1 MENPTAS
8 PLTDDRCDRRDAAE
22 RDPAPARAVSPPA
35 NLETTG
41 AVRLRGLRR
50 LSGSVRVHGAKNS
63 AVALLPACL
72 LAEGRCEL
80 HQVPA
85 ITDVA
90 VMLRMLRAMG
100 VRVEQP
106 TPHVVV
112 VEAGTPPD
120 GGVPYDDAKRLRAS
134 SLLLGAL
141 LARTGRAVVPLPGGC
156 DIGPRPL
163 DLHLKGLAEL
173 GASVRVERGYV
184 VAEAR
189 RLVGT
194 EIYLDFPSVGATENL
209 MMAATAATGTT
220 VLYNAAKE
228 PEVVDLANF
237 LVAMG
242 ARVVGAGT
250 DLVRIEGRARLGPA
264 THTII
269 PDRIEAGTYLLAAL
283 ATRGEITLE
292 NVIPKHLESV
302 LAKLEETG
310 AHLEVGL
317 DTVHAYLDGRPKGIT
332 VKTLPYPG
340 FPTDL
345 QPQLTAYLLTAEG
358 TSIVTER
365 IFEERFRHVD
375 EMKRLGARIKT
386 EGRTAVVVGGERLS
400 GARLVATDL
409 RTGAALIIAG
419 LCAEGETVVEGYEH
433 VLRGHEGFVEQLR
446 ALGADIE
453 YC

>member
-1 MENPTAS
+1 M
-8 PLTDDRCDRRDAAE
+8 
-22 RDPAPARAVSPPA
+22 
-35 NLETTG
+35 
-41 AVRLRGLRR
+41 RR
-50 LSGSVRVHGAKNS
+50 LQGTVRVHGAKNS

-72 LAEGRCEL
+72 LAEGPCEL
-80 HQVPA
+80 HQVPD
-85 ITDVA
+85 ITDVE
-90 VMLRMLRAMG
+90 VMLRLLRAVG
-100 VRVEQP
+100 ARVEQP
-106 TPHVVV
+106 AAHTVVV
-112 VEAGTPPD
+112 DAGSPPS
-120 GGVPYDDAKRLRAS
+120 GEVPYDDAKRLRAS

-184 VAEAR
+184 VAEAK

-209 MMAATAATGTT
+209 MLAATAARGTT

-237 LVAMG
+237 LVALG

-250 DLVRIEGRARLGPA
+250 DLVRIEGRTCLGSA
-264 THTII
+264 SHAII
-269 PDRIEAGTYLLAAL
+269 PDRIEAATYLLAAL

-310 AHLEVGL
+310 ARLEVGL
-317 DTVHAYLDGRPKGIT
+317 DIIRARLDGRPKGVH

-358 TSIVTER
+358 ASIVTER
-365 IFEERFRHVD
+365 IFEERFRHID
-375 EMKRLGARIKT
+375 ELKRLGARIKT
-386 EGRTAVVVGGERLS
+386 DGRTAVVFGGEPLS
-400 GARLVATDL
+400 GARVLATDL
-409 RTGAALIIAG
+409 RTGAALIIAA
-419 LCAEGETVVEGYEH
+419 LCAAGETVVEGYGH
-433 VLRGHEGFVEQLR
+433 VRRGHEGLVEQLR

-453 YC
+453 YA